1 MFGSAAPLLPYV
13 ECSTPDG
20 KGQLQV
26 CKDKNVTNYPTWE
39 FADESRLTGERAL
52 QELAEKTGTERS
64 TVSHSLK
71 VLKDCSY
78 VKSEKSGKERIY
90 SLTQGVLEGIKDSGE
105 GHVFKF
111 IDTHFQNYCN
121 SECKRV

>member
-1 MFGSAAPLLPYV
+1 M
-13 ECSTPDG
+13 
-20 KGQLQV
+20 GQLKIVQMHK
-26 CKDKNVTNYPTWE
+26 CFETLSSE
-39 FADESRLTGERAL
+39 LRLKILENLLAKPMSVE
-52 QELAEKTGTERS
+52 ELAEKTGAERS

-78 VKSEKSGKERIY
+78 VKADKQGKERIY
-90 SLTQGVLEGIKDSGE
+90 SLTPGVLEGIKDSGE

-121 SECKRV
+121 QECKRV

>member
-1 MFGSAAPLLPYV
+1 MAQLKIVQMHKCFETLSSELRLKILENLLAKPMSV
-13 ECSTPDG
+13 E
-20 KGQLQV
+20 
-26 CKDKNVTNYPTWE
+26 
-39 FADESRLTGERAL
+39 
-52 QELAEKTGTERS
+52 ELAEKTGTERS